1 MRITNGVCPLGIA
14 GVFIV
19 RDFTLNMTSAPL
31 EIRNELSDVI
41 INITNLFPWRMRILL
56 LTV

>member
-41 INITNLFPWRMRILL
+41 INITNIDFPGE
-56 LTV
+56 